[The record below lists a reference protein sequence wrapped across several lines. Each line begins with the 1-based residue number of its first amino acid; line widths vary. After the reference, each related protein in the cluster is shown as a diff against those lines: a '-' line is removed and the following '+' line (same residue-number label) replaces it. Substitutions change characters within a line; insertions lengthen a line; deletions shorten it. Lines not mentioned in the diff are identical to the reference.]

1 MHHMQ
6 DKEFDQLFKDKFD
19 DAQIE
24 PSANLWANIEAELVP
39 KRRRVFPI
47 YWMAAAMVLVT
58 FTAAL
63 LVFNK
68 EEKVQ
73 LQGRTADVVK
83 PSAIADEKVG
93 DTLVDQLKPV
103 VQDNA
108 PAQEGILVA
117 TSPSKNIT
125 LTDDKK
131 AVQAPDHISVKNNLA
146 VMQPNQVIAHLN
158 TKEPI
163 VKESAVELP
172 KAKVDP
178 AEVIVMASADVP
190 AVTVD
195 AVMNEN
201 EMADKRGIRNM
212 GDLINF
218 VVDKVDKREDK
229 LIRFDTDDDNS
240 SLIGINIGMIKFS
253 KKKHK

>member
-1 MHHMQ
+1 MQ

-24 PSANLWANIEAELVP
+24 PSANLWANIEAELAP
-39 KRRRVFPI
+39 KRKRAFPV
-47 YWMAAAMVLVT
+47 YWMAAAVVLIT
-58 FTAAL
+58 LTAAL

-68 EEKVQ
+68 EDKVQ

-83 PSAIADEKVG
+83 PSAIADGEVG
-93 DTLVDQLKPV
+93 DTLVDQVKPIA
-103 VQDNA
+103 QDNT
-108 PAQEGILVA
+108 PAEEGILVA
-117 TSPSKNIT
+117 TSPAKSS
-125 LTDDKK
+125 LVAEDKK
-131 AVQAPDHISVKNNLA
+131 AVQTPDQNSVKNNLA
-146 VMQPNQVIAHLN
+146 VMQPNQVIAHLT

-163 VKESAVELP
+163 VKESPVELP

-178 AEVIVMASADVP
+178 AEVIVIASADVP
-190 AVTVD
+190 VVTGDEVI
-195 AVMNEN
+195 NEN
-201 EMADKRGIRNM
+201 DMADKRGIRNM

-240 SLIGINIGMIKFS
+240 SLIGINIGMIRFS

>member
-1 MHHMQ
+1 MQ

-24 PSANLWANIEAELVP
+24 PSVNLWANIEAELKP
-39 KRRRVFPI
+39 KRKRVFPV
-47 YWMAAAMVLVT
+47 YWMAAAMVAATL
-58 FTAAL
+58 TAAL

-73 LQGRTADVVK
+73 LQGRTADVTK
-83 PSAIADEKVG
+83 PAVSGREKEKSV
-93 DTLVDQLKPV
+93 DAPVDQIKPL
-103 VQDNA
+103 
-108 PAQEGILVA
+108 AQHSALVEKGILVS
-117 TSPSKNIT
+117 TSPARGSVV
-125 LTDDKK
+125 TDAKK
-131 AVQAPDHISVKNNLA
+131 AAQTPDQHALKNNLG
-146 VMQPNQVIAHLN
+146 VMQPNQVIAHLT
-158 TKEPI
+158 TKSPT
-163 VKESAVELP
+163 VKESAAELP

-190 AVTVD
+190 AVTGD
-195 AVMNEN
+195 EVMNEN
-201 EMADKRGIRNM
+201 DMADKRGIRNM

-240 SLIGINIGMIKFS
+240 SLIGINIGMIRFS

>member
-1 MHHMQ
+1 MQ

-39 KRRRVFPI
+39 KRKRVFPV
-47 YWMAAAMVLVT
+47 YWMAAAMVAATLTV
-58 FTAAL
+58 AL

-83 PSAIADEKVG
+83 AAVSAEEKG
-93 DTLVDQLKPV
+93 EDTLVNQVKPIA
-103 VQDNA
+103 QDNA
-108 PAQEGILVA
+108 PVEEAGLVS
-117 TSPSKNIT
+117 TSPAKNS
-125 LTDDKK
+125 LLAEDKK
-131 AVQAPDHISVKNNLA
+131 AVQAPDQNSSKNNLG
-146 VMQPNQVIAHLN
+146 VMQPNHVIAHL
-158 TKEPI
+158 TTRDPI
-163 VKESAVELP
+163 VKESAIELP

-178 AEVIVMASADVP
+178 AEVIVIASADVP
-190 AVTVD
+190 IVIGDEVI
-195 AVMNEN
+195 NEN
-201 EMADKRGIRNM
+201 DMADKRGIRNM

-240 SLIGINIGMIKFS
+240 SLIGINIGMIRFS